1 MYLLDTNVVS
11 ELRKSGVGKIDR
23 RVEAWAAHLKLEVQF
38 LSVIS
43 VMELEVGTLQME
55 RRDSRQGAALRSF
68 LERTVL
74 PNFATRI
81 LGVNT
86 EIARQCASLHVPNPC
101 SYRDSLIAATAL
113 VHGMTL
119 VTRNAGDFV
128 HAGVPI
134 LNPWEFQP

>member
-11 ELRKSGVGKIDR
+11 ELRKSSAGKIDR
-23 RVEAWAAHLKLEVQF
+23 RVEAWAARLKLELQF

-43 VMELEVGTLQME
+43 VMELEMGALQME
-55 RRDSRQGAALRSF
+55 RRDARQGAALRSF

-74 PNFATRI
+74 PKFEARI

-86 EIARQCASLHVPNPC
+86 EIARRCAILHVPNPR

-113 VHGMTL
+113 IHGLTV
-119 VTRNAGDFV
+119 VTRNVRDFEST
-128 HAGVPI
+128 GVAI
-134 LNPWEFQP
+134 LNPWEA